1 MNFHVIGNYLAMSLR
16 YQRLALVASFILV
29 ATPSHASE
37 NLPEVYAGTV
47 GSARVV
53 IELEGGVDEEADTV
67 SGRYFYRKYR
77 LDIGLRGTRTGD
89 GLLLDSPTSGDRMTL
104 HSTDNGL
111 SGLLTTKDARRF
123 AVSLSPIGANAA
135 DTDQINDSL
144 TGFSSYEREQIAE
157 LAFVA
162 GDIRQVGTGILRN
175 WREAVSGVEM
185 FRVETG
191 YSVAVLD
198 TINATLERQHW
209 ERVSQWFTCE
219 GYGGEPGIEISE
231 ARAPFLSDEF
241 VSYAWFANWSCAG
254 AAHPD
259 FGTVGHTFDGRTG
272 REMALE
278 DLIYFGDVPIP
289 QKDSAEFY
297 AYRNEVFA
305 PRIVALLGELYPQ
318 EMKPAGD
325 ETAVGDCDYSDAAV
339 WDFPSWYLTPQGI
352 YLGAYFGRA
361 QRSCDNPEWSVIPW
375 QILAQLKPVVTAN
388 DAVNRR
394 ADALY
399 FGQLALDKN
408 DIVRLSQEFD
418 DRGIPV
424 IGVALQTDATKELEA
439 ETTRLLNTD
448 VTIALGS
455 SPLISARLV
464 EPITE
469 GRFHISG
476 RFRISEAQA
485 MAGQI
490 ICALRL
496 SPDQYDPPS
505 LARNLPC
512 KPGSTEGSKP

>member
-1 MNFHVIGNYLAMSLR
+1 MNFHLLGNYLAVLFR
-16 YQRLALVASFILV
+16 YHALALVASFILLS
-29 ATPSHASE
+29 TSSHASE
-37 NLPEVYAGTV
+37 NAPQVYTGMV

-53 IELEGGVDEEADTV
+53 MELESGVDEESNIV
-67 SGRYFYRKYR
+67 RGRYFYRKYR
-77 LDIGLRGTRTGD
+77 LDIGLRGSRTDD

-104 HSTDNGL
+104 RSTDTGL

-135 DTDQINDSL
+135 GTDQINDSL
-144 TGFSSYEREQIAE
+144 TGFSPYEREQIAE

-162 GDIRQVGTGILRN
+162 GDIRQVGTGILSN
-175 WREAVSGVEM
+175 WREPVSGIEM

-209 ERVSQWFTCE
+209 ERMSQWFTCE

-241 VSYAWFANWSCAG
+241 VSYVWFANWSCAG
-254 AAHPD
+254 TAHPD
-259 FGTVGHTFDGRTG
+259 FGNQGHTFDGRTG

-278 DLIYFGDVPIP
+278 DLIYFGDLPLP

-318 EMKPAGD
+318 EMKRAGG
-325 ETAVGDCDYSDAAV
+325 ETADGDCDYSDAAV
-339 WDFPSWYLTPQGI
+339 WDFPSWYLTNEGL
-352 YLGAYFGRA
+352 YLGAYFGWA
-361 QRSCDNPEWSVIPW
+361 QRSCDSPDWSVIPW
-375 QILAQLKPVVTAN
+375 QNLAQLKPLVAAT

-394 ADALY
+394 SDALY
-399 FGQLALDKN
+399 FGQVALDKN
-408 DIVRLSQEFD
+408 DIARLSQEFD

-439 ETTRLLNTD
+439 ETKRLLNTD

-455 SPLISARLV
+455 SPLISARLI

-469 GRFHISG
+469 GRLQIGG
-476 RFRISEAQA
+476 RFTISEAQA

-496 SPDQYDPPS
+496 SSDQYDPPG
-505 LARNLPC
+505 LASNVPC
-512 KPGSTEGSKP
+512 KPGSTQGSKP